1 MARGEPTGASVRRLG
16 APGIIVD
23 GRYRLERLL
32 GAGGFGE
39 VWAAVQEVEG
49 SQVRPVAL
57 KLLNAPSSMSP
68 GATPVAGKRSAA
80 DSLASS
86 SSAGGHSWL
95 DEVRAVRDVRCEAI
109 ATIFDVGISREPR
122 LAFIAMELL
131 EGSTLD
137 HRLARGPV
145 YWRRALAIARDVAS
159 ALVACHAVE
168 VSHCDLKPQNVFLT
182 GDGRVC
188 VLDFGVAAL
197 GPDGGGP
204 RSGARAPA
212 DTGPDGFDMG
222 ATGAVA
228 LDEMPEAVVPGAA
241 EFHIFGTPGFIPPE
255 SFRGDPMG
263 PAADVFALGVVLY
276 RMISGRLPHG
286 LDEAMLTQPTTAE
299 GAQRY
304 QAALN
309 TATIGANFVPL
320 GDAVAGVPEG
330 VHALVGRL
338 LEADPDRR
346 PVTDLVAAID
356 EVIHR
361 PYGIPDPP
369 YVGLA
374 AFDARRAGYIAGRD
388 GDIDE
393 VTDKLRDSRAVVLA
407 GPSGCGKSSLAIA
420 GVAHRIDEMLLLGR
434 DGWRLVTLRPSQGA
448 DALRVIAGAIPLPT
462 GDGTGTVVVVD
473 QLEEVVR
480 LEDEARVAF
489 CTALATLVEGTAPVE
504 VCGRIHAPGAPV
516 RVIATCRDDLFGRVA
531 SLPELRRFPER
542 NLFTVRGV
550 EPNAMAQIVEGPARA
565 AGYRLEGGDEVVAEA
580 LRIVAS
586 DPGALPLVQFA
597 LTRWWEGRD
606 SDRKVLLRSV
616 WDDIGGIEGALAE
629 AAQALYDGFN
639 DAEREQMRAL
649 LIAMFRPDGTRV
661 RVEERVVVTNDNGR
675 AVLARLVERRLVTRY
690 SPADGA
696 ASLEVVH
703 EALGRRWPMLHQ
715 WLEETRSER
724 ELIADVH
731 YDAERWKAGGEPAD
745 LLWRGERLEAAQRL
759 YDRLGAHAGFIDA
772 SREAAGKQA
781 WRRRGS
787 RGLLAIASIVA
798 AIMVLTYIGSNRER
812 RRARDAQAAAEIERA
827 KAESARGEAETALA
841 RNIELR
847 SQAEVAS
854 AKAIT
859 EQRRAEEEKA
869 KAIEARAEAQAE
881 AAKNAELRATAEAAQ
896 GEAQR
901 AMRQAQSEK
910 AEADRQREL
919 NRLAAETAEKQ
930 RREAEAQK
938 KYAET
943 AQRLH
948 EMARK
953 RMERIEAQYEQL
965 RKEHKAL
972 QQQLGKRP

>member
-23 GRYRLERLL
+23 GRYRLEHML

-49 SQVRPVAL
+49 SHVRPVAL
-57 KLLNAPSSMSP
+57 KLLNAPSTI
-68 GATPVAGKRSAA
+68 GATPMAGKRAAA

-137 HRLARGPV
+137 HRLVQGPV

-182 GDGRVC
+182 EDGRVC

-204 RSGARAPA
+204 RSGARAASDPA
-212 DTGPDGFDMG
+212 PDGLDMG

-228 LDEMPEAVVPGAA
+228 IDEMPEAVVPGAA

-276 RMISGRLPHG
+276 RMISGRLPHR
-286 LDEAMLTQPTTAE
+286 LDQATLAQPTTAE

-330 VHALVGRL
+330 VHALVVRL
-338 LEADPDRR
+338 LDPDPDRR
-346 PVTDLVAAID
+346 PVADLVAAID

-420 GVAHRIDEMLLLGR
+420 GVAHRIDETLLLGR

-448 DALRVIAGAIPLPT
+448 EALRVIAGAIPLPT
-462 GDGTGTVVVVD
+462 NDGTGTVVVVD

-480 LEDEARVAF
+480 LEEAARIAF

-504 VCGRIHAPGAPV
+504 VCGRVHAPGAPV

-580 LRIVAS
+580 VRIVAS

-606 SDRKVLLRSV
+606 SDRKVLLRAV

-661 RVEERVVVTNDNGR
+661 RVEERVVVTTADGR

-690 SPADGA
+690 SPAEGA

-731 YDAERWKAGGEPAD
+731 YDAERWRAGGKPAD

-759 YDRLGAHAGFIDA
+759 YDRLGEHAAFIDA

-798 AIMVLTYIGSNRER
+798 AIMVLTYVGSNRER
-812 RRARDAQAAAEIERA
+812 RRARDAQAAAEVERA

-841 RNIELR
+841 RNIELKN
-847 SQAEVAS
+847 QAEA
-854 AKAIT
+854 A
-859 EQRRAEEEKA
+859 QRRAEEEKA
-869 KAIEARAEAQAE
+869 KAVVARAEAQDE
-881 AAKNAELRATAEAAQ
+881 AAKNAELSAAAEAAK
-896 GEAQR
+896 GDAER
-901 AMRQAQSEK
+901 AMRQAQNEK

-965 RKEHKAL
+965 RREHKAL
-972 QQQLGKRP
+972 QQQVGERP

>member
-1 MARGEPTGASVRRLG
+1 MAQGEPTGSSARRLG
-16 APGIIVD
+16 AAGIVVD
-23 GRYRLERLL
+23 GRYRLEHML

-57 KLLNAPSSMSP
+57 KLLDAPASVSP
-68 GATPVAGKRSAA
+68 GATPVAGRRTAA
-80 DSLASS
+80 DSLASG

-95 DEVRAVRDVRCEAI
+95 DEVRAVRDVRCDAI

-137 HRLARGPV
+137 DRLARGPI
-145 YWRRALAIARDVAS
+145 YWRRALSIARDVAS
-159 ALVACHAVE
+159 ALVACHEVD
-168 VSHCDLKPQNVFLT
+168 VSHCDLKPQNVFLA

-188 VLDFGVAAL
+188 VLDFGVASL
-197 GPDGGGP
+197 GPDGGG
-204 RSGARAPA
+204 ARTAARRGSEPEPEA
-212 DTGPDGFDMG
+212 FDMG

-228 LDEMPEAVVPGAA
+228 LDDMPDAVVPGGA
-241 EFHIFGTPGFIPPE
+241 EFHIFGTPGYIPPE

-276 RMISGRLPHG
+276 RMISGRLPHRIETAG
-286 LDEAMLTQPTTAE
+286 TLTPAE
-299 GAQRY
+299 SAQRY

-309 TATIGANFVPL
+309 TATIGGDFVPL
-320 GDAVAGVPEG
+320 EDVIAGVPEG
-330 VHALVGRL
+330 VRALVARL

-346 PVTDLVAAID
+346 PVADLVAAID

-393 VTDKLRDSRAVVLA
+393 VTEKLRDSRAVVLA

-420 GVAHRIDEMLLLGR
+420 GVAHRVDEELLLGC

-448 DALRVIAGAIPLPT
+448 DALRVLEGAIPLPSH
-462 GDGTGTVVVVD
+462 DGTGTVVIVD

-480 LEDEARVAF
+480 LEDAARIAF
-489 CTALATLVEGTAPVE
+489 CTGLATLVEGTAPVE
-504 VCGRIHAPGAPV
+504 VCGRIHAAGAPV

-565 AGYRLEGGDEVVAEA
+565 AGYRLEGGADVVAEA
-580 LRIVAS
+580 VRIVAGDS
-586 DPGALPLVQFA
+586 GALPLVQFA

-606 SDRKVLLRSV
+606 SERKVLPRSV
-616 WDDIGGIEGALAE
+616 WEDIGGIEGALAE
-629 AAQALYDGFN
+629 AAQALYDGF
-639 DAEREQMRAL
+639 DDGEREQMRAL

-661 RVEERVVVTNDNGR
+661 RVEERVVVTNEHGR
-675 AVLARLVERRLVTRY
+675 RVLARLIERRLVTRY

-696 ASLEVVH
+696 ATLEVVH
-703 EALGRRWPMLHQ
+703 EALGHRWPLLHQ

-731 YDAERWKAGGEPAD
+731 YDAERWRAGGEPSD
-745 LLWRGERLEAAQRL
+745 LLWRGARLEAALRVH
-759 YDRLGAHAGFIDA
+759 DRLGQHARFIDA
-772 SREAAGKQA
+772 SREAEGKQT

-798 AIMVLTYIGSNRER
+798 AIMVLTYVGSNRER
-812 RRARDAQAAAEIERA
+812 RRARDAQTAAEVERA
-827 KAESARGEAETALA
+827 KAETARGEAETALE

-847 SQAEVAS
+847 NQAEAAS
-854 AKAIT
+854 AKAIA
-859 EQRRAEEEKA
+859 EQARAEEEKA
-869 KAIEARAEAQAE
+869 KALEARAQAQEE
-881 AAKNAELRATAEAAQ
+881 AAKNAELRAKAEGAEA
-896 GEAQR
+896 EAQR
-901 AMRQAQSEK
+901 AMRQAQTEK

-953 RMERIEAQYEQL
+953 RMERIETQYEQL

-972 QQQLGKRP
+972 QQQLKARP